1 MDKCL
6 IFSNLEVTTNPV
18 TLMKIK
24 PLIQLREMISKSLS
38 GQTNLDKIFRLYARL
53 NKNQD
58 HILSLLASG
67 HRLPARRKVS
77 C

>member
-1 MDKCL
+1 MFVL
-6 IFSNLEVTTNPV
+6 ANLH
-18 TLMKIK
+18 
-24 PLIQLREMISKSLS
+24 
-38 GQTNLDKIFRLYARL
+38 KIFRFYARL

>member
-6 IFSNLEVTTNPV
+6 IFSNLELPHFR
-18 TLMKIK
+18 LQDMKIK
-24 PLIQLREMISKSLS
+24 PLIQLREMISKALS
-38 GQTNLDKIFRLYARL
+38 GQTNLHKIFRFYARL